1 MKTQLALAAL
11 LALVG
16 VQSIRADLKRAM
28 AETNLEKRSK
38 LAIENAKAAYQAA
51 REAYQKGDL
60 EQVKT
65 FATEIEESVDLAYQ
79 SLQQTGKN
87 PRSSPRYFKSAEQ
100 ETSQLTRRIE
110 GLQEEMSY
118 TERPMLDKTKA
129 RVQQVHDDLLLG
141 LMEGRKK

>member
-1 MKTQLALAAL
+1 MKTQLAFAAL

-16 VQSIRADLKRAM
+16 VQSIHADLKRAL
-28 AETNLEKRSK
+28 AETNLEKRSR
-38 LAIENAKAAYQAA
+38 LALENAKAAYQSA

-60 EQVKT
+60 EQVQA
-65 FATEIEESVDLAYQ
+65 FAAEIEQSVDLAYQ

-87 PRSSPRYFKSAEQ
+87 PRNSPRYFKSAEQ